1 MQAVI
6 LAGGLGTRL
15 RPITLEIPKPMVPI
29 NGKPYLHYQLEMLQK
44 YNITDILIL
53 AGHLGHKI
61 EEYFKNGK
69 NFGINIRYIFEK
81 NLLGTGGS
89 IKNAERFLEDNF
101 FIINGDSYL
110 PINYLCLIDIFYT
123 SGKTGL
129 IVVYDNKQ
137 EDTQVINNISIDEN
151 SIVIKYKKNSQDI
164 DLKYVD
170 AGVSI
175 FKKEVLKLIPE
186 NKKISLEE
194 EIFPKLIKEHQ
205 LIAYITTQR
214 FYDIGTP
221 ERIDMIRGIL
231 K

>member
-1 MQAVI
+1 
-6 LAGGLGTRL
+6 
-15 RPITLEIPKPMVPI
+15 
-29 NGKPYLHYQLEMLQK
+29 
-44 YNITDILIL
+44 
-53 AGHLGHKI
+53 
-61 EEYFKNGK
+61 
-69 NFGINIRYIFEK
+69 
-81 NLLGTGGS
+81 
-89 IKNAERFLEDNF
+89 
-101 FIINGDSYL
+101 
-110 PINYLCLIDIFYT
+110 
-123 SGKTGL
+123 
-129 IVVYDNKQ
+129 
-137 EDTQVINNISIDEN
+137 IDEN